1 MSGKKPQSKC
11 FVVTTKLSN
20 STTMVKFIC
29 YFEVAPFMEA
39 KIEMAT
45 HSDTVGSWEVREA
58 CEKYAKKVG
67 WEFLYS
73 KEIEND

>member
-1 MSGKKPQSKC
+1 
-11 FVVTTKLSN
+11 
-20 STTMVKFIC
+20 MVKFIC

-39 KIEMAT
+39 KIEMR
-45 HSDTVGSWEVREA
+45 SYSQTVGSFEVREA

>member
-1 MSGKKPQSKC
+1 
-11 FVVTTKLSN
+11 
-20 STTMVKFIC
+20 MVRFIC
-29 YFEVAPFMEA
+29 HFEVAPFMEA